1 MASSPI
7 TLRQIDGETVI
18 DLFSWAPKSL
28 QMVTAVMKL
37 PDTCSLGFPDSSI
50 SKESNAEDPS
60 PIPGS
65 GRSIG
70 EGKGYPLQYSGLEYS
85 MSRIVHGVTKSWTQ
99 LTFTFTF
106 LERKAMTNL
115 DSILKSRD
123 IIFPAKVHLVKA
135 MVFPVVMYGCESWTI
150 KKAEH
155 QRIDAFEL
163 WRRLLRVPWTA
174 RSNQFILK
182 ETSPEYLLE
191 GLMLKLKLQYLGH
204 LMQRTDSLEKTL
216 MLGKIEGRGW
226 DSYLASLTQWTWVW
240 AGSGTWWWTGKPG
253 VLQSTGSQRLSDWTE
268 TQRGR
273 KTSRHTWQIDFTSNP
288 ILICGR
294 RCLVPATRKGFKI
307 TAGLSRPWCCDLIVM
322 SSTDAEVE
330 SRGLCG
336 AKVTSVG
343 PKQKTQVPLQNENL
357 PSYFLWYK

>member
-1 MASSPI
+1 M
-7 TLRQIDGETVI
+7 
-18 DLFSWAPKSL
+18 
-28 QMVTAVMKL
+28 
-37 PDTCSLGFPDSSI
+37 
-50 SKESNAEDPS
+50 
-60 PIPGS
+60 
-65 GRSIG
+65 
-70 EGKGYPLQYSGLEYS
+70 
-85 MSRIVHGVTKSWTQ
+85 TKSKHLDTPCYLIQKTAHWRIR
-99 LTFTFTF
+99 
-106 LERKAMTNL
+106 EKARL
-115 DSILKSRD
+115 FLKSMTPWFL
-123 IIFPAKVHLVKA
+123 IYMLWEVISPTLHL
-135 MVFPVVMYGCESWTI
+135 FQCW
-150 KKAEH
+150 
-155 QRIDAFEL
+155 D
-163 WRRLLRVPWTA
+163 PWTA
-174 RSNQFILK
+174 RRSNQSILK
-182 ETSPEYLLE
+182 EISLKHSLE

-240 AGSGTWWWTGKPG
+240 AGSGNWWWTGKPG

-343 PKQKTQVPLQNENL
+343 PKQKIQVPLQNENL